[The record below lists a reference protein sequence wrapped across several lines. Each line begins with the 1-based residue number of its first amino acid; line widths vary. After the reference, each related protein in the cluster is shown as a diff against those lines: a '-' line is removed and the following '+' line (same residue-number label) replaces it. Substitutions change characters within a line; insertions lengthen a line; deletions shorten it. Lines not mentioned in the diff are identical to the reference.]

1 MQASRRMYLVY
12 KIGISCFILSVLV
25 SSVSGQV
32 ECLSL
37 DGVMSR
43 SSIIILGDVKQVV
56 QTYTDQPQM
65 YNDPTE
71 SQYNTT
77 VFALSIIRLA
87 KGYSVSPIYVIG
99 DELNSNT
106 TLVVGQRY
114 VLFLSNLK
122 DSCAPS
128 PPYSP
133 CTLPSTPPSTTFYI
147 QPEGKFRVTNNVLY
161 YEYQT
166 GGPCSPPSNGMSLD
180 QFMARIYYPPHEA
193 VLTVA
198 TALLLAVGSGTLFYR
213 RSTTGKTCNS

>member
-65 YNDPTE
+65 YNDPAE

-106 TLVVGQRY
+106 
-114 VLFLSNLK
+114 
-122 DSCAPS
+122 
-128 PPYSP
+128 
-133 CTLPSTPPSTTFYI
+133 
-147 QPEGKFRVTNNVLY
+147 
-161 YEYQT
+161 
-166 GGPCSPPSNGMSLD
+166 
-180 QFMARIYYPPHEA
+180 
-193 VLTVA
+193 
-198 TALLLAVGSGTLFYR
+198 
-213 RSTTGKTCNS
+213 